1 MKRKTITLLCAITFI
16 CSGAIPTYATTSDSQ
31 VTTEQSPREGRTVRD
46 ASNRPTSYEKR
57 KSEKK
62 SERKSPR
69 KSDSKSRSNPKSK

>member
-46 ASNRPTSYEKR
+46 ASNRPTRTPKT
-57 KSEKK
+57 EKK

-69 KSDSKSRSNPKSK
+69 TSDSKSRSNPKSK